1 MKLILQNHFLIA
13 MPGIEDPFF
22 KKSVIYI
29 CKHDSNGTM
38 GIIINKPIEN
48 LKIKDILK
56 KLKIKDF
63 KKKNKEINKPVILGG
78 PQSGDRGFILHS
90 SKKKFSTSIKVSKNM
105 LITTSRDILESIE
118 SLEDPENI
126 LVALGYCSWKKNQLE
141 NELLENTWI
150 ITPASNYILFKVP
163 MKNRWTEAAKTL
175 GIDTKK
181 ITMNF
186 GNA

>member
-1 MKLILQNHFLIA
+1 MELKNHFLIA

-38 GIIINKPIEN
+38 GLIINKPIEN
-48 LKIKDILK
+48 LKVKDILI
-56 KLKIKDF
+56 KLKIKNI
-63 KKKNKEINKPVILGG
+63 KKENEEMNKPVILGG

-90 SKKKFSTSIKVSKNM
+90 SKKSFSTSIKVSKNT

-118 SLEDPENI
+118 TLEDPNNM
-126 LVALGYCSWKKNQLE
+126 LVALGYCAWKKNQLE
-141 NELLENTWI
+141 NELLENSWLTA
-150 ITPASNYILFKVP
+150 PANSYVLFKVP
-163 MKNRWTEAAKTL
+163 MKNKWNEAAKIL
-175 GIDTKK
+175 GIDVKK
-181 ITMNF
+181 ITINF